1 MNLEQLTRLIEKRRA
16 ELHELTAI
24 KRTLNTEDIIK
35 KSQDLDLLIAEY
47 NELMYK
53 QRKKKLA

>member
-16 ELHELTAI
+16 ELYELAAI
-24 KRTLNTEDIIK
+24 KGTLNTEEIIK
-35 KSQDLDLLIAEY
+35 KSQELDLLIAEY